1 MNLNFSFLEYCKN
14 KNFEI
19 NKNQLK
25 IIDDLNN
32 YYKSNFFIKYK
43 NKRSLQGWFTKR
55 SIYPFFKS
63 FRKSLK

>member
-32 YYKSNFFIKYK
+32 YYKITLQRNGEQVITYQS
-43 NKRSLQGWFTKR
+43 RS
-55 SIYPFFKS
+55 
-63 FRKSLK
+63 